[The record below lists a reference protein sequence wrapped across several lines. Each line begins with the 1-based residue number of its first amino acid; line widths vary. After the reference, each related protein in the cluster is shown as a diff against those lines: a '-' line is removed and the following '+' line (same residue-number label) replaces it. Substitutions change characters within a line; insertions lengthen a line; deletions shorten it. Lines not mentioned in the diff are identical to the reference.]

1 MEHLLESLSETL
13 KRFRQER
20 NWSLDAT
27 AQATGI
33 SKAMLGQ
40 IERCESSPTLTTL
53 WKLAKGFEV
62 PLSAFIDPSTDKQ
75 RRARSNP
82 VKQKPAP
89 DSMWV
94 ATLFSESEQIPFEW
108 LELTFPE
115 GYERDSEPHLNG
127 VIEHVVVKS
136 GQLEITVDG
145 KRHEL
150 NEGETMR
157 FYADKPHTYRNLASG
172 DTVVHNLI
180 YYPHKLNQNQKD

>member
-1 MEHLLESLSETL
+1 MDHLLETLSETL
-13 KRFRQER
+13 KRLRQEKE
-20 NWSLDAT
+20 WSLDTA

-62 PLSAFIDPSTDKQ
+62 PLSALIEPASKH
-75 RRARSNP
+75 RARPNP
-82 VKQKPAP
+82 VKHKPAP

-94 ATLFSESEQIPFEW
+94 ATLFSESDQIPFEW

-115 GYERDSEPHLNG
+115 GYYRESEPHLDG

-136 GQLEITVDG
+136 GTLEVMVDG
-145 KRHEL
+145 ESHVL
-150 NEGETMR
+150 TEGETMR
-157 FYADKPHTYRNLASG
+157 FYADKAHSYRNLAQG

-180 YYPHKLNQNQKD
+180 YYPHKLNQGQKD